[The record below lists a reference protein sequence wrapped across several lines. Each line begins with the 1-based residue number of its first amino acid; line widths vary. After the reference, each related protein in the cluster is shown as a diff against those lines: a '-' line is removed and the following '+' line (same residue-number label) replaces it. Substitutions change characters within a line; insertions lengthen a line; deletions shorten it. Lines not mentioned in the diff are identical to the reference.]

1 MKKLL
6 LTILVCLSLFKMQA
20 ATVYASTYGYTTT
33 DATAA
38 LQAAINSGNTPI
50 IVDVQAA
57 DWNIGPISIDGKNPI
72 TIIFKPGVVV
82 RALPGMFPNNT
93 DCLFEIK
100 NSQNVLITAYG
111 ASFIMNKS
119 EYTSGE
125 KRHAFAVQNCKKVT
139 ITGALIQDA
148 GGDGIY
154 IGADYN
160 LSIKCSETI
169 TVTDVVTDNC
179 KRQGITITDAKA
191 VKIQHSEFRNSNG
204 GASASGIKL
213 QPITA
218 DDSLVNIGITRCRM
232 LNNQNSAIEVDLQNL
247 TNTSRPVSVTFFRC
261 YSVGNTDVQVK
272 VLGRENNGVS
282 GNVTLNMCLIDSSN
296 SGGIYV
302 RKNHSEFALNLTEC
316 VLRNVAKDNS
326 SGVYPITSEVTSY
339 VNNVGRHGG
348 IHFNNVLLTYNGN
361 KPWFKALNNAGTSPG
376 LGTISGF
383 AVVWNPQ
390 QNSNPDFG
398 ANASN
403 ITVNDSLLAV
413 WPTIT
418 VITFSND
425 NVAGEGNTNRANFKI
440 ERTHSNNLYFPMCA
454 TYAISGTAINGQDCN
469 RLVGCQIMPTGEPYL
484 KDSLYALADG
494 ITEPNETVIYS
505 LHPSWMYVIGA
516 VPSSTLNIKSNS
528 KRDENV
534 MFETTQSNVFFNND
548 LQQIQFRNNDL
559 QWGALQVYNMA
570 GQQVLTHNYAPA
582 VSLQLLEP
590 GLYVIVVTDSNKNV
604 LERTKVLKQ

>member
-1 MKKLL
+1 MKKVLL
-6 LTILVCLSLFKMQA
+6 ILFCCISILKTHA

-57 DWNIGPISIDGKNPI
+57 DWNIGPIKIDGKNPI

-100 NSQNVLITAYG
+100 NSQNVVITAYG

-125 KRHAFAVQNCKKVT
+125 KRHAFAVQNSKKVT
-139 ITGALIQDA
+139 ITGALLQDA

-169 TVTDVVTDNC
+169 TVTDVVTQNC
-179 KRQGITITDAKA
+179 LREGITITDAKA
-191 VKIQHSEFRNSNG
+191 VKIQHCEFNNSNG
-204 GASASGIKL
+204 ATYASGIKL
-213 QPITA
+213 QPVTA

-232 LNNQNSAIEVDLQNL
+232 INNQNHAIEVDLQNL

-261 YSVGNTDVQVK
+261 YSVGNGAEQVK
-272 VLGRENNGVS
+272 VLGRESNGVN

-296 SGGIYV
+296 AGGLYI
-302 RKNHSEFALNLTEC
+302 RKNHNEFALNLTEC
-316 VLRNVAKDNS
+316 VFRNVAKSAQSN
-326 SGVYPITSEVTSY
+326 VYPMVSEVTSY
-339 VNNVGRHGG
+339 TNNVGRHGG
-348 IHFNNVLLTYNGN
+348 VNFNNVLLTYNGN
-361 KPWFKALNNAGTSPG
+361 KPWFKSLDNAGTSPG
-376 LGTISGF
+376 LGSLSGF
-383 AVVWNPQ
+383 TVVWNPQ
-390 QNSNPDFG
+390 QNSAPDFG
-398 ANASN
+398 ANPSN

-454 TYAISGTAINGQDCN
+454 TYSISGTAINGQDCN

-484 KDSLYALADG
+484 KDSLYAMADG
-494 ITEPNETVIYS
+494 ITEPNETVIYT
-505 LHPSWMYVIGA
+505 LDPSWMYVIGA
-516 VPSSTLNIKSNS
+516 VPSSTLNIKANS
-528 KRDENV
+528 KRDEGAI
-534 MFETTQSNVFFNND
+534 FETQESNVFYNNITQQLMFKNND
-548 LQQIQFRNNDL
+548 VIWHKLELF
-559 QWGALQVYNMA
+559 NMA
-570 GQQVLTHNYAPA
+570 GQQMLSNGFASTI
-582 VSLQLLEP
+582 SLQDFNP
-590 GLYVIVVTDSNKNV
+590 GVYVVVLSDANQQII
-604 LERTKVLKQ
+604 ERTKILKQ